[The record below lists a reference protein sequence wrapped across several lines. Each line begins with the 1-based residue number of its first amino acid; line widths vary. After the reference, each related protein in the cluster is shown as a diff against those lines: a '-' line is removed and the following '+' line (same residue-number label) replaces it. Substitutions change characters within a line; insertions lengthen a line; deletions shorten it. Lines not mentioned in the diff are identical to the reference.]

1 MTKEGLAPVLR
12 VGNTAEAAAWY
23 RRLGF
28 EIQLEHSRGANWNRS
43 DVVMTRGEL
52 RLILSQGDDEVR
64 PDATVCLMLPEVETL
79 AKEFDVQVQKQFLLE
94 LINLRDPFGNRVRV
108 VSLDKIPLPGIAPS

>member
-23 RRLGF
+23 QRLGF
-28 EIQLEHSRGANWNRS
+28 ELQLEHSRGADWNRT

-52 RLILSQGDDEVR
+52 SLILSQGDEDVR
-64 PDATVCLMLPEVETL
+64 PDATVCLMLPEL
-79 AKEFDVQVQKQFLLE
+79 AAVAQEFDVQIQKQFLTE
-94 LINLRDPFGNRVRV
+94 LIDLQDPFGNRVRV
-108 VSLDKIPLPGIAPS
+108 VSLDRIPLPGIRRS

>member
-23 RRLGF
+23 QRLGF
-28 EIQLEHSRGANWNRS
+28 EVQLEHSRGPDWNRT
-43 DVVMTRGEL
+43 DAVMTRGEL

-64 PDATVCLMLPEVETL
+64 PDATVCLMLPELETL
-79 AKEFDVQVQKQFLLE
+79 AKEFDVTVQKQFLRE
-94 LINLRDPFGNRVRV
+94 QIDLRDPFGNRVRV
-108 VSLDKIPLPGIAPS
+108 VALDRIPLPGVGPS